1 MWDLGSF
8 VAVKK
13 WQVLVLVR
21 GMGWWKEESRD
32 PEAPFQPPLNC
43 FHFGKAPDLFAL
55 SFPGLSNLQVLD

>member
-13 WQVLVLVR
+13 GQVLILVVWHGLVER
-21 GMGWWKEESRD
+21 RVQR
-32 PEAPFQPPLNC
+32 PEAPFQPSLNC